1 MSRRPSER
9 KHISRASING
19 DTATAASLATILP
32 TAVALVV
39 ATLIAYL
46 PAFGAEFIWDD
57 DAYLTNNAVL
67 FAPDA
72 LRQIWFKLGATIQYY
87 PLVFTSF
94 WIEHHLWGLNPAG
107 YHVVNILLHAV
118 AGVLLWRVLV
128 RLEVPGAAWAAAIFA
143 LHPVHVES
151 VAWVTERKN
160 VLSIIFYLLAIR
172 AYAPFLRAAATDSSS
187 SSKRQY
193 VASLLWFGAALL
205 SKTSTVTLP
214 VALLLFHWWK
224 SARIRITDVVRV
236 APFFAASLAAG
247 LVTSYVEKHH
257 VGASDAE
264 WTLSFAERILVAGRA
279 VCFYFGKLVVPVDL
293 AFIYHRWDV
302 NSAVPIQWLFPALVG
317 VVLGLTAGLRRRIG
331 HGPLVALLYFTIT
344 LGPILGFVKFF
355 FMGYSFVADHF
366 QYLASLGPI
375 ALIAAIASIPMKK
388 PAVRA
393 AAVVALLVLGSLTF
407 QRARVFK
414 NSETLWND
422 VLAKSPSAARM
433 AHENLA
439 QHFTNLGRAPDAIPH
454 FDKALAI
461 KPDAIDTRMSYA
473 VALHSVGRIDDAIAN
488 LKQVLARDPVNYI
501 AAVNIGLF
509 LTEKGDLN
517 TALMYYQ
524 RGIASKPDFA
534 TAHFN
539 LARLYARLGRRDDA
553 IKHYREAVRL
563 DPADAEAVRELTQ
576 LTTPSTPR

>member
-1 MSRRPSER
+1 MSRRRTETKR
-9 KHISRASING
+9 TSRAAING
-19 DTATAASLATILP
+19 GSATTTSFANLIP
-32 TAVALVV
+32 TALALIV
-39 ATLIAYL
+39 ATMIAYL

-57 DAYLTNNAVL
+57 DAYLTNNTVL

-72 LRQIWFKLGATIQYY
+72 LRRIWFELGATIQYY
-87 PLVFTSF
+87 PLVFTTF
-94 WIEHHLWGLNPAG
+94 WIEHHLWGANPVG
-107 YHVVNILLHAV
+107 YHVVNILLHAM
-118 AGVLLWRVLV
+118 AAVLVWRVLV

-172 AYAPFLRAAATDSSS
+172 AYVPFLRADAITPSS
-187 SSKRQY
+187 RLQGPY
-193 VASLLWFGAALL
+193 VASFLWFVAAVL

-214 VALLLFHWWK
+214 VTLLLFHWWK
-224 SARIRITDVVRV
+224 SARIRVSDVVRV

-257 VGASDAE
+257 VGAADAE
-264 WTLSFAERILVAGRA
+264 WTLTFTERILVAGRA
-279 VCFYFGKLVVPVDL
+279 VCFYLGKLITPVDL
-293 AFIYHRWDV
+293 AFIYHRWTV
-302 NSAVPIQWLFPALVG
+302 NASDAVQWLFPALVAIA
-317 VVLGLTAGLRRRIG
+317 LGSTLFLHRRIG
-331 HGPLVALLYFTIT
+331 RGPVVALLYFVIT

-375 ALIAAIASIPMKK
+375 ALIAALASTPMKK

-393 AAVVALLVLGSLTF
+393 AAVVLLLILGSLVF

-439 QHFTNLGRAPDAIPH
+439 QHFTNLGRTPDAIPH

-473 VALHSVGRIDDAIAN
+473 VALHAIGRIDDAIAN

-501 AAVNIGLF
+501 AAVNTGLF

-517 TALMYYQ
+517 AALMYYQ

-563 DPADAEAVRELTQ
+563 DPGDAEAARELDQ
-576 LTTPSTPR
+576 LANFSTPR

>member
-1 MSRRPSER
+1 M
-9 KHISRASING
+9 AN
-19 DTATAASLATILP
+19 LLP
-32 TAVALVV
+32 TALALFG

-57 DAYLTNNAVL
+57 DAYLTTNAVL

-72 LRQIWFKLGATIQYY
+72 LRRIWFELGATIQYY

-118 AGVLLWRVLV
+118 AAVLLWRVLV
-128 RLEVPGAAWAAAIFA
+128 RLEVPGAAWAAAIFV

-172 AYAPFLRAAATDSSS
+172 AYAPFLRADSASPQS
-187 SSKRQY
+187 NSQWQY
-193 VASLLWFGAALL
+193 VTSLLWFVAALL

-224 SARIRITDVVRV
+224 SARIRLSDVVRG
-236 APFFAASLAAG
+236 APFVAASLAAG

-257 VGASDAE
+257 VGAAEAE
-264 WTLSFAERILVAGRA
+264 WTLSLVERVLVAGRA
-279 VCFYFGKLVVPVDL
+279 VCFYLGKLLAPVDL
-293 AFIYHRWDV
+293 AFIYHRWTV
-302 NSAVPIQWLFPALVG
+302 NASDAVQWLFPAMVAIAVG
-317 VVLGLTAGLRRRIG
+317 ATLIVHRRIG
-331 HGPLVALLYFTIT
+331 RGPVVALLYFVVT

-366 QYLASLGPI
+366 QYLASPGPI
-375 ALIAAIASIPMKK
+375 ALIAAIASKPMQKA
-388 PAVRA
+388 AVRA
-393 AAVVALLVLGSLTF
+393 AAIAVLLVLGALTF

-414 NSETLWND
+414 NSEALWND

-454 FDKALAI
+454 FDAALAI

-473 VALHSVGRIDDAIAN
+473 VVLHAVGRIDDAIAN

-501 AAVNIGLF
+501 AAVNTGLF
-509 LTEKGDLN
+509 LAEKGDLN
-517 TALMYYQ
+517 SALMYYQ
-524 RGIASKPDFA
+524 RGIATKPDFA

-563 DPADAEAVRELTQ
+563 DPADAEAARELMQ

>member
-1 MSRRPSER
+1 MSRRHSEPR
-9 KHISRASING
+9 HSSRTSING
-19 DTATAASLATILP
+19 DTATTASLANFIP
-32 TAVALVV
+32 TAMALIVV
-39 ATLIAYL
+39 TLIAYL

-72 LRQIWFKLGATIQYY
+72 LRRIWFELGATIQYY

-118 AGVLLWRVLV
+118 AAVLLWRVLV

-172 AYAPFLRAAATDSSS
+172 AYSPFLRTDTNAQSL
-187 SSKRQY
+187 RTQWQY
-193 VASLLWFGAALL
+193 VASLLWFVAAVL

-224 SARIRITDVVRV
+224 SARIRVSDVVRV

-257 VGASDAE
+257 VGAADAE
-264 WTLSFAERILVAGRA
+264 WTLSLIERILVAGRA
-279 VCFYFGKLVVPVDL
+279 VCFYLGKLIAPVDL
-293 AFIYHRWDV
+293 AFIYHRWTV
-302 NSAVPIQWLFPALVG
+302 NASDAVQWLFPALVAIA
-317 VVLGLTAGLRRRIG
+317 LGTALILHRRIG
-331 HGPLVALLYFTIT
+331 RGPVVALLYFVVT

-375 ALIAAIASIPMKK
+375 AMIAAVASKPMKR
-388 PAVRA
+388 PAVRT
-393 AAVVALLVLGSLTF
+393 AAVVVLLLLGSLTF

-414 NSETLWND
+414 SSETLWND
-422 VLAKSPSAARM
+422 VLGKSPSAARM

-439 QHFTNLGRAPDAIPH
+439 QHFTNVGRAPDAIPH
-454 FDKALAI
+454 FDKALAL

-473 VALHSVGRIDDAIAN
+473 VALHAVGRIDDAIAS
-488 LKQVLARDPVNYI
+488 LKQVLAHDPVNYI
-501 AAVNIGLF
+501 AAVNTGLF

-517 TALMYYQ
+517 AALMYYQ

-563 DPADAEAVRELTQ
+563 DPGDAEAARELDQ
-576 LTTPSTPR
+576 LANSSAPR